1 MNADNI
7 PIVAHGSRGR
17 APGGGAAARYTVTHL
32 KRRLAKPAAEL
43 DRPEWVVKCLELRC
57 PPNRGGR
64 RRNPFRANSRYMNQ
78 SRSHETHSHSIGFG
92 NRRQGVQTVKV
103 PRSPV
108 YVGKWSSILESR
120 SVETDTLSTPC
131 WI

>member
-1 MNADNI
+1 MDAANI

-57 PPNRGGR
+57 PPDCGGR
-64 RRNPFRANSRYMNQ
+64 CRNPFRANSRYMNK
-78 SRSHETHSHSIGFG
+78 SRSHATYTHLIEFRH
-92 NRRQGVQTVKV
+92 
-103 PRSPV
+103 
-108 YVGKWSSILESR
+108 
-120 SVETDTLSTPC
+120 
-131 WI
+131 